1 MFFQQLFN
9 GITIGATYSLVA
21 VGFSIVYSVLELVNF
36 AHGSFYVMAGYL
48 VLTMYSFMA
57 LPYPL
62 SLIAAMVVTGLL
74 GAAMNQFILQPIR
87 KKTSSGESVM
97 TATLGVSTFM
107 LNLIMVLYGS
117 ETKPFPNPIN
127 LGKFYVGNVIMKW
140 DQVVIAVAA
149 VIMII
154 VMSIIVYK
162 TKIGSGMRAIAQDVS
177 AAKLMGVN
185 TELVITFSFFTG
197 ILCASI
203 AGILVAMYYGSID
216 TTMYLGVSM
225 KTFAAALL
233 GGIGSLPGAALG
245 GVIIGVLEAFVAGY
259 VSSDWKDCA
268 AFVVLILVLLF
279 RPYGLFG
286 HKEIK
291 KV

>member
-36 AHGSFYVMAGYL
+36 AHGSFYVLAGYL

-57 LPYPL
+57 LPYPVAIL
-62 SLIAAMVVTGLL
+62 ASLIVTGLF
-74 GAAMNQFILQPIR
+74 GAAMNKFLLEPIR

-97 TATLGVSTFM
+97 TATLGVSTFI

-117 ETKPFPNPIN
+117 ETKPFPNPMN
-127 LGKFYVGNVIMKW
+127 LGKFYIGSVIMKW
-140 DQVVIAVAA
+140 NQVIIAIAA
-149 VIMII
+149 IIMII
-154 VMSIIVYK
+154 VMSIIIYK

-185 TELVITFSFFTG
+185 TELVITFAFFSG
-197 ILCASI
+197 ILCAAI
-203 AGILVAMYYGSID
+203 AGILVAMYYGSVD

-245 GVIIGVLEAFVAGY
+245 GIIIGVLEAFVAGY
-259 VSSDWKDCA
+259 ISADWKDCI
-268 AFVVLILVLLF
+268 AFIVLILVLLF
-279 RPYGLFG
+279 RPSGLFG

>member
-36 AHGSFYVMAGYL
+36 AHGSFYVLAGYL

-57 LPYPL
+57 LPYPVAIL
-62 SLIAAMVVTGLL
+62 ASLIVTGLF
-74 GAAMNQFILQPIR
+74 GAAMNKFLLEPIR

-97 TATLGVSTFM
+97 TATLGVSTFI

-117 ETKPFPNPIN
+117 ETKPFPNPKN
-127 LGKFYVGNVIMKW
+127 LGKFYIGSVIMKW
-140 DQVVIAVAA
+140 NQVIIAIAA
-149 VIMII
+149 IIMII
-154 VMSIIVYK
+154 VMSIIIYK

-177 AAKLMGVN
+177 SAKLMGVN
-185 TELVITFSFFTG
+185 TELVITFAFFSG
-197 ILCASI
+197 ILCAAI
-203 AGILVAMYYGSID
+203 AGILVAMYYGSVD

-245 GVIIGVLEAFVAGY
+245 GIIIGVLEAFVAGY
-259 VSSDWKDCA
+259 ISADWKDCI
-268 AFVVLILVLLF
+268 AFIVLILVLLF
-279 RPYGLFG
+279 RPSGLFG

>member
-1 MFFQQLFN
+1 
-9 GITIGATYSLVA
+9 
-21 VGFSIVYSVLELVNF
+21 
-36 AHGSFYVMAGYL
+36 
-48 VLTMYSFMA
+48 
-57 LPYPL
+57 
-62 SLIAAMVVTGLL
+62 
-74 GAAMNQFILQPIR
+74 
-87 KKTSSGESVM
+87 
-97 TATLGVSTFM
+97 
-107 LNLIMVLYGS
+107 
-117 ETKPFPNPIN
+117 
-127 LGKFYVGNVIMKW
+127 MKW

-216 TTMYLGVSM
+216 TTRYLGVSK

-245 GVIIGVLEAFVAGY
+245 GIIIGVLEAFVAGY

>member
-9 GITIGATYSLVA
+9 GLTIGATYALVA

-36 AHGSFYVMAGYL
+36 AHGSFYVLAGYL
-48 VLTMYSFMA
+48 VITMYSFMA
-57 LPYPL
+57 LPYPIAL
-62 SLIAAMVVTGLL
+62 LASLIITSAF
-74 GAAMNQFILQPIR
+74 GAAMNQFLLEPIR
-87 KKTSSGESVM
+87 KKTMSGESVM
-97 TATLGVSTFM
+97 TATLGVSTFI

-117 ETKPFPNPIN
+117 ETKPFPNPMD
-127 LGKFYVGNVIMKW
+127 LGKVYVGSVIMKW
-140 DQVVIAVAA
+140 NQIIIAIAA
-149 VIMII
+149 VVMII
-154 VMSIIVYK
+154 VMSVIIYR

-185 TELVITFSFFTG
+185 TELVITFAFFTG
-197 ILCASI
+197 ILCAAI
-203 AGILVAMYYGSID
+203 AGLLVAMYYESID

-245 GVIIGVLEAFVAGY
+245 GIIIGVLEAFVAGY
-259 VSSDWKDCA
+259 ISSDWKDCA

-279 RPYGLFG
+279 RPSGLFG

>member
-9 GITIGATYSLVA
+9 GIIIGATYSLVA

-36 AHGSFYVMAGYL
+36 AHGSFYVLAGYL

-57 LPYPL
+57 LPYPVAL
-62 SLIAAMVVTGLL
+62 LASLVITSIL
-74 GAAMNQFILQPIR
+74 GALMNKCLLEPIR
-87 KKTSSGESVM
+87 RKTSSGESVM
-97 TATLGVSTFM
+97 TATLGVSTFI

-117 ETKPFPNPIN
+117 ETKPFPMPFD
-127 LGKFYVGNVIMKW
+127 LGRIYIGNVIMKW
-140 DQVVIAVAA
+140 DQIIIGIAA
-149 VIMII
+149 VIMIVI
-154 VMSIIVYK
+154 MSLIIYK

-185 TELVITFSFFTG
+185 TEMVITVAFFSGT
-197 ILCASI
+197 LCAAI
-203 AGILVAMYYGSID
+203 AGILIAMYYGSVD

-225 KTFAAALL
+225 KTFAASLL

-245 GVIIGVLEAFVAGY
+245 GVIIGILEAFVAGY
-259 VSSDWKDCA
+259 VGAEWKDCM

-279 RPYGLFG
+279 RPSGLFG

>member
-36 AHGSFYVMAGYL
+36 AHGSFYVLAGYL
-48 VLTMYSFMA
+48 ILTMYSFMV
-57 LPYPL
+57 LPYPIAL
-62 SLIAAMVVTGLL
+62 LASLIVTSLF
-74 GAAMNQFILQPIR
+74 GAAMNKFLLEPIR

-97 TATLGVSTFM
+97 TATLGVSTFI

-117 ETKPFPNPIN
+117 ETKPFPNPMD
-127 LGKFYVGNVIMKW
+127 LGKFYVGSVIMKW
-140 DQVVIAVAA
+140 NQVIIAIAA
-149 VIMII
+149 IVMII
-154 VMSIIVYK
+154 IMSMIIYK
-162 TKIGSGMRAIAQDVS
+162 TKVGSGMRAIAQDVS

-185 TELVITFSFFTG
+185 TELVITFAFFSG
-197 ILCASI
+197 ILCAAI
-203 AGILVAMYYGSID
+203 AGILVAMYYGSVD

-225 KTFAAALL
+225 KTFAASLL

-245 GVIIGVLEAFVAGY
+245 GIIIGVLEAFVAGY
-259 VSSDWKDCA
+259 VSADWKDCI

-279 RPYGLFG
+279 RPSGLFG

>member
-36 AHGSFYVMAGYL
+36 AHGSFYVLAGYL

-57 LPYPL
+57 LPYPVAIL
-62 SLIAAMVVTGLL
+62 ASLIVTGLF
-74 GAAMNQFILQPIR
+74 GAAMNKFLLEPIR

-97 TATLGVSTFM
+97 TATLGVSTFI

-117 ETKPFPNPIN
+117 ETKPFPNPMN
-127 LGKFYVGNVIMKW
+127 LGKFYIGSVIMKW
-140 DQVVIAVAA
+140 NQVIIAIAA
-149 VIMII
+149 IVMII
-154 VMSIIVYK
+154 VMSIIIYK

-185 TELVITFSFFTG
+185 KELVITFAFFSG
-197 ILCASI
+197 ILCAAI
-203 AGILVAMYYGSID
+203 AGILVAMYYGSVD

-245 GVIIGVLEAFVAGY
+245 GIIIGVLEAFVAGY
-259 VSSDWKDCA
+259 ISADWKDCI
-268 AFVVLILVLLF
+268 AFIVLILVLLF
-279 RPYGLFG
+279 RPSGLFG